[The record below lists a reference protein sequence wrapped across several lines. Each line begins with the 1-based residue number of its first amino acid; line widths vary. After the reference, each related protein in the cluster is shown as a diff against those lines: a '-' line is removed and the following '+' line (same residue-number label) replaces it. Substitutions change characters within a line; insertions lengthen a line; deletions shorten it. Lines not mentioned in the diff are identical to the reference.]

1 MDIIHNDFITFK
13 NCNMAQYKI
22 VDPIIRVI
30 GQQYD
35 LNGNPVG
42 GVNTNVQNAGKKYLR
57 CTLKNTRC
65 FWEEGQTYT
74 CFLPEIIAAFESV
87 LPINKG
93 GQAQQEQPIP
103 AELATIQG
111 CWVDWKPAQMFYKKH
126 LSDHPAQPATPTK
139 AARPAIKA
147 GDLVGEKGN
156 PTIFTTLRIFCIY
169 YIDEFNEKQFIRGNS
184 PEEVG
189 QRAFS
194 NYCIPVTENKTPQ
207 VVTQPEPEV
216 IGGQTIQPAAIP
228 VTPQYQPQ
236 PQQPQQPQQFQFA
249 PGAPIPPTM

>member
-1 MDIIHNDFITFK
+1 
-13 NCNMAQYKI
+13 MAQYKI
-22 VDPIIRVI
+22 IDPVIRVI

-35 LNGNPVG
+35 QNGNPVG

-74 CFLPEIIAAFESV
+74 CFLPEIVAAFESV
-87 LPINKG
+87 LPLNRG

-111 CWVDWKPAQMFYKKH
+111 CWIDWKPAQMFYKKH
-126 LSDHPAQPATPTK
+126 LSDHPAQPATPTR

-169 YIDEFNEKQFIRGNS
+169 YVDEFNEKQFIRGNS

-194 NYCIPVTENKTPQ
+194 NYCIPVSENRAPQ
-207 VVTQPEPEV
+207 VIEPEEV
-216 IGGQTIQPAAIP
+216 EIINGQPVQTAAIP
-228 VTPQYQPQ
+228 TQPQPQPQPQVQPQVQPQYQPQ
-236 PQQPQQPQQFQFA
+236 PQYQGQA
-249 PGAPIPPTM
+249 PFPPTIPTM

>member
-1 MDIIHNDFITFK
+1 
-13 NCNMAQYKI
+13 MAQYKI

>member
-1 MDIIHNDFITFK
+1 
-13 NCNMAQYKI
+13 MAQYKI
-22 VDPIIRVI
+22 IDPIIRVI

-35 LNGNPVG
+35 QNGNPVG
-42 GVNTNVQNAGKKYLR
+42 GVNTNTQNAGKKYLR

-65 FWEEGQTYT
+65 FWEEGQTYI
-74 CFLPEIIAAFESV
+74 CFLPEIVAAFESV

-111 CWVDWKPAQMFYKKH
+111 CWIDWKPAQMFYKKH
-126 LSDHPAQPATPTK
+126 LSDHPAQPATPTRT
-139 AARPAIKA
+139 ARPAIKA

-169 YIDEFNEKQFIRGNS
+169 YVDEFNEKQFIRGNS

-194 NYCIPVTENKTPQ
+194 NYCIPVNESRVPQ
-207 VVTQPEPEV
+207 VITQPEPEV
-216 IGGQTIQPAAIP
+216 IGGQTIQPAAVPIA
-228 VTPQYQPQ
+228 PQYQPQ
-236 PQQPQQPQQFQFA
+236 PQPQQQPQQFQFA
-249 PGAPIPPTM
+249 PGAPMPPTL

>member
-1 MDIIHNDFITFK
+1 
-13 NCNMAQYKI
+13 MAQYKI
-22 VDPIIRVI
+22 IDPIIRVI

-35 LNGNPVG
+35 QNGNPVG
-42 GVNTNVQNAGKKYLR
+42 GVNTNTQNAGKKYLR

-65 FWEEGQTYT
+65 FWEEGQTYI
-74 CFLPEIIAAFESV
+74 CFLPEIVAAFESV

-111 CWVDWKPAQMFYKKH
+111 CWIDWKPAQMFYKKH
-126 LSDHPAQPATPTK
+126 LSDHPAQPATPTR

-207 VVTQPEPEV
+207 VITQPEPE
-216 IGGQTIQPAAIP
+216 IISGQTIQPATPP
-228 VTPQYQPQ
+228 VQPQYQTQPQ
-236 PQQPQQPQQFQFA
+236 PQPQQPQQFQFT
-249 PGAPIPPTM
+249 PGAPIPPTL